1 MSARGLSPN
10 LRRPAKRGWSGGFT
24 LIELVVTVGIVSLLA
39 AAAVP
44 SAQLMY
50 QREREAELR
59 ASLRT
64 LRAAIDAY
72 KLAADTGRI
81 RKKLDQSGYP
91 PDLRAL
97 VDGVDDAAS
106 PKEGVKIYFLRRLPR
121 DPFWPEET
129 TPAADTWAQ
138 RSYASPP
145 DDPQPG
151 ADVYDVHSRST
162 RTGLNG
168 VPYRDW

>member
-1 MSARGLSPN
+1 LSSDH
-10 LRRPAKRGWSGGFT
+10 RRPAKRGWGGGFT
-24 LIELVVTVGIVSLLA
+24 LVELVVTVGIVSLLA

-59 ASLRT
+59 GALRT
-64 LRAAIDAY
+64 IRAALDAY
-72 KLAADTGRI
+72 KVASDTGKI
-81 RKKLDQSGYP
+81 RKKLDQTGYP
-91 PDLRAL
+91 PDLQVL
-97 VDGVDDAAS
+97 VDGVADASS

-121 DPFWPEET
+121 DPFWPDAT
-129 TPAADTWAQ
+129 TPPADTWGL

-151 ADVYDVHSRST
+151 ADVYDVHSRSS

>member
-1 MSARGLSPN
+1 MN
-10 LRRPAKRGWSGGFT
+10 RRGFT
-24 LIELVVTVGIVSLLA
+24 IIELVITVAIVSLLA
-39 AAAVP
+39 TAVVP

-50 QREREAELR
+50 QREREVELR

-64 LRAAIDAY
+64 IRAAIDAY
-72 KLAADTGRI
+72 KQAADTGKV
-81 RKKLDQSGYP
+81 KKKADKSGYP
-91 PDLRAL
+91 PDLQTL
-97 VDGVDDAAS
+97 VDGVEDAS
-106 PKEGVKIYFLRRLPR
+106 NPKGGSKIYFLRRVPR
-121 DPFWPEET
+121 DPFWADPATPPAET
-129 TPAADTWAQ
+129 WGL

-151 ADVYDVHSRST
+151 DDVYDVRSRST